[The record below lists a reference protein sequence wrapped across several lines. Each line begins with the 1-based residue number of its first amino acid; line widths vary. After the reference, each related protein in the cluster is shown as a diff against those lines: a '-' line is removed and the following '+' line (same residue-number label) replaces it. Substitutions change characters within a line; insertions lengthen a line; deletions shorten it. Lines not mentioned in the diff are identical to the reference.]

1 MPLTR
6 AQKEDQ
12 LAVIEEQLDQANTLY
27 LTDPVGLTVEEV
39 TKLRRAFRDADIQ
52 FKVLKNTLL
61 RRVLESRGGDEGL
74 ADQLHGPT
82 AVAFSTDPSRP
93 AKVLKKYL
101 EGIGDKQLPK
111 FKGAFVDGA
120 IFGEGQL
127 DALANLKSKDE
138 LLGDVVTLLL
148 SPMQNVISALN
159 APGATLAGAVQTLA
173 EREGA
178 EA

>member
-12 LAVIEEQLDQANTLY
+12 LAAIETQLDQATTLY

-39 TKLRRAFRDADIQ
+39 TALRRAFRQADIQ

-61 RRVLESRGGDEGL
+61 KRVLEERGGFEGL
-74 ADQLHGPT
+74 YDQLHGPT
-82 AVAFSTDPSRP
+82 AVAFSNDPSAP

-101 EGIGDKQLPK
+101 EGIGDKQLPR

-120 IFGEGQL
+120 VFGEGQL
-127 DALANLKSKDE
+127 EALATLKSKDE
-138 LLGDVVTLLL
+138 LLGEVVTLLL
-148 SPMQNVISALN
+148 SPIQNVLGALN

-173 EREGA
+173 ERPE
-178 EA
+178 

>member
-12 LAVIEEQLDQANTLY
+12 LAVIEAQLDQANTLY

-39 TKLRRAFRDADIQ
+39 TRLRRAFREADIQ

-61 RRVLESRGGDEGL
+61 RRVLEQRGGFEEL
-74 ADQLHGPT
+74 VAQITGPT
-82 AVAFSTDPSRP
+82 AVAFANDPSSP

-101 EGIGDKQLPK
+101 EGIGDKQLPR
-111 FKGAFVDGA
+111 FKGAFIDGA
-120 IFGEGQL
+120 VFGEGQL
-127 DALANLKSKDE
+127 EALASLKSKDE
-138 LLGDVVTLLL
+138 LLGEVIGLLL
-148 SPMQNVISALN
+148 SPIQNVLAALN

-173 EREGA
+173 ERA
-178 EA
+178 E

>member
-27 LTDPVGLTVEEV
+27 LTDPVGLTVDEV
-39 TKLRRAFRDADIQ
+39 TRLRRAFREADIQ

-61 RRVLESRGGDEGL
+61 RRVLEQRGGYGEL

-82 AVAFSTDPSRP
+82 AVAFSTDPSAP

-101 EGIGDKQLPK
+101 STIGEKQLPR
-111 FKGAFVDGA
+111 FKGAFIDGA
-120 IFGEGQL
+120 VFGEGQL
-127 DALANLKSKDE
+127 DALATLKSKDE
-138 LLGDVVTLLL
+138 LIGDVIGLLL
-148 SPMQNVISALN
+148 SPMQNVIGALN
-159 APGATLAGAVQTLA
+159 APGATLAGALKELA
-173 EREGA
+173 ERE

>member
-6 AQKEDQ
+6 AQKQDQ
-12 LAVIEEQLDQANTLY
+12 LASIEAQLDQATTLY

-39 TKLRRAFRDADIQ
+39 TALRRAFRQADIQ

-61 RRVLESRGGDEGL
+61 RRVLEERGGFEGL
-74 ADQLHGPT
+74 YDQLHGPT
-82 AVAFSTDPSRP
+82 AVAFSTDPSAP

-101 EGIGDKQLPK
+101 EQVGDKQLPR

-120 IFGEGQL
+120 VFGEGQL
-127 DALANLKSKDE
+127 EALATLKSKDE
-138 LLGDVVTLLL
+138 LLGEVITLLL
-148 SPMQNVISALN
+148 SPIQNVLGSLN

-173 EREGA
+173 ERPE
-178 EA
+178 

>member
-27 LTDPVGLTVEEV
+27 LTDPVGLSVEEV
-39 TKLRRAFRDADIQ
+39 TRLRRAFRQADIQ

-61 RRVLESRGGDEGL
+61 RRVLEERGGYGTL
-74 ADQLHGPT
+74 PDQLHGPT
-82 AVAFSTDPSRP
+82 AVAFSNDPSAP

-101 EGIGDKQLPK
+101 ETIGDKQLPK
-111 FKGAFVDGA
+111 FKGAYVDGA

-127 DALANLKSKDE
+127 EALSTLKSKDE
-138 LLGDVVTLLL
+138 LLGDVIGLLL
-148 SPMQNVISALN
+148 SPMQTVIGALN
-159 APGATLAGAVQTLA
+159 APGATLAGAIKEIA
-173 EREGA
+173 ERE